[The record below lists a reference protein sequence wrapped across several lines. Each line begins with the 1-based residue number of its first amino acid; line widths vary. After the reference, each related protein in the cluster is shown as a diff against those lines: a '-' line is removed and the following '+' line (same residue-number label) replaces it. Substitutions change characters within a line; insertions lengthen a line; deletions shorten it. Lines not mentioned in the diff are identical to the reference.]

1 MIEQIEQGKIIT
13 LEKDMETTQLAWNK
27 HAVCE
32 GVFLKHIIT
41 GQLTGGKFSSHLVKV
56 QAGCQIS
63 EHVHA
68 GNWELHEV
76 VAGEATGH
84 LAGKV
89 IPYQVGTV
97 VVIPEGRP
105 HRVVA
110 GEQDLYI
117 LAKFVPAL
125 V

>member
-1 MIEQIEQGKIIT
+1 MIEQFEQGKVT
-13 LEKDMETTQLAWNK
+13 TFEKDMETAQLSWNK
-27 HAVCE
+27 HAVCA
-32 GVFLKHIIT
+32 GVFLKHLVT
-41 GQLTGGKFSSHLVKV
+41 GQLTDGKFSSHMVKV

-63 EHVHA
+63 EHIHA

-76 VAGEATGH
+76 VAGEAIAN
-84 LAGKV
+84 LAGKA

-97 VVIPEGRP
+97 VVIPPGRP
-105 HRVVA
+105 HCVVA

-117 LAKFVPAL
+117 LAQFVPAL